1 MFLTNGD
8 GVLFFV
14 LFFKNKQTTF
24 LISINGFKLA
34 FNVPAAWL
42 SLELRKS
49 QFIVTW
55 FFQPVQ
61 LFLKKNIYK
70 PKLIFHLADLRIFFF
85 QESYRLFRN
94 KQIFNSAFLK
104 LSTIKQKLNPTGINL
119 YFSSDSPQ
127 VCGTTFYYCIY

>member
-1 MFLTNGD
+1 M
-8 GVLFFV
+8 LFFV
-14 LFFKNKQTTF
+14 LFFKNKQTTL

-70 PKLIFHLADLRIFFF
+70 PKLIFPLADLIIFF
-85 QESYRLFRN
+85 SKKAIGCL
-94 KQIFNSAFLK
+94 
-104 LSTIKQKLNPTGINL
+104 GINKFL
-119 YFSSDSPQ
+119 TVLFLN
-127 VCGTTFYYCIY
+127 